1 MELAMQGVTTQKVA
15 EYIGVA
21 IQDLRTVDLES
32 PMGDNIATMWS
43 IFELPCLDS
52 SQARRAPR
60 EKKVVGLTWKGRQAL
75 NRCIAEILKNSRIRA
90 GLSADDI
97 EHSLRDL
104 LIEFG
109 PNAVLD
115 GTRLES
121 QVAKLLNQLEQRL
134 GDLTELTVAAPVFGL
149 SWDGPEFPGFNIG
162 NVQFTTHDAV
172 ILRWTSSGKSYPR
185 ALSDQGKDCPW
196 LTASV
201 RASAPRAIERC
212 FTMMKEALSVVAL
225 YLAERGG
232 TDVPKLDVS
241 AIATRRQGPALV
253 FPSGDTDQQTVYM
266 VRGEEVWIDG
276 ALALIGEEFLEWLS
290 SGNRPVLS
298 RILHLPND
306 ERGELGT
313 RIVTSL
319 EWFAIGA
326 QSATSAQAYISWM
339 TAVEA
344 LLGHQQDI
352 RRGGVCASLQ
362 ERAAFLLGKRARGGA
377 NGGEDIRTRMRIS
390 ERMGRLYT
398 LRNRLVHGQM
408 QEAQPERLREMLFML
423 LDVIDAVVDK
433 CAGLQEF
440 DDLLRE
446 IDVQKFSVD
455 DRAVK
460 QLRKPGDAPGVPE
473 RS

>member
-1 MELAMQGVTTQKVA
+1 MQGVTTQKVA

-21 IQDLRTVDLES
+21 IQDLRTVDPQS
-32 PMGDNIATMWS
+32 PMRDQIATIWS
-43 IFELPCLDS
+43 ISEFSCSDS
-52 SQARRAPR
+52 SDARTAPR
-60 EKKVVGLTWKGRQAL
+60 EENVVALTWKGQQAL
-75 NRCIAEILKNSRIRA
+75 NGCVAEILRNSRMRA

-97 EHSLRDL
+97 QHSLRDL
-104 LIEFG
+104 LIELG

-115 GTRLES
+115 GARLES

-134 GDLTELTVAAPVFGL
+134 GDLTELTVAAPVYGL
-149 SWDGPEFPGFNIG
+149 SWDGPEFPGFKIG

-172 ILRWTSSGKSYPR
+172 IARWTSSGKSYPGV
-185 ALSDQGKDCPW
+185 LSDQDKDCLW

-212 FTMMKEALSVVAL
+212 FTMMKGALSAVAL

-232 TDVPKLDVS
+232 IDVPNLDVS
-241 AIATRRQGPALV
+241 AIATRRQGPVLV
-253 FPSGDTDQQTVYM
+253 FPSGDADRQAVHM
-266 VRGEEVWIDG
+266 ERGEERWIDG

-298 RILHLPND
+298 RILQLPED

-313 RIVTSL
+313 RLVTSL
-319 EWFAIGA
+319 EWFAVGA
-326 QSATSAQAYISWM
+326 QSATPAQAYVSWM

-352 RRGGVCASLQ
+352 RTGGVCAALQ
-362 ERAAFLLGKRARGGA
+362 ERAAFLLGQRGRGRAS
-377 NGGEDIRTRMRIS
+377 GGEDIRTRMSIS
-390 ERMGRLYT
+390 ERMGRLYR
-398 LRNRLVHGQM
+398 LRNTLVHGQA
-408 QEAQPERLREMLFML
+408 QEAQPDRLRQMLFML
-423 LDVIDAVVDK
+423 LDVIDAVIDK
-433 CAGLQEF
+433 CASLQEF
-440 DDLLRE
+440 DDLRRE
-446 IDVQKFSVD
+446 VDLQKFSVD

-460 QLRKPGDAPGVPE
+460 QLRKPGVAPGVSE